1 MKSLQS
7 GQLDLPGITFREGS
21 SAACSCYN
29 LGMRI
34 ASGKV
39 VAGRVELDGEL
50 PEGASVT
57 VLALEGDETFEADTE
72 TEKMLLESMAEGDN
86 GRTTPFTDFLSE
98 LRSRE

>member
-1 MKSLQS
+1 MQV
-7 GQLDLPGITFREGS
+7 
-21 SAACSCYN
+21 
-29 LGMRI
+29 

-57 VLALEGDETFEADTE
+57 VLARDADETFEADPE
-72 TEKMLLESMAEGDN
+72 TEKMLLEAIGQCDRGETIPLDQLL
-86 GRTTPFTDFLSE
+86 TE